1 MKEGNLKLHTL
12 MTQDTPILLDGPK
25 KNINWQCLS
34 CIHCLRLNHGCKKY
48 ADIPLDIWNTE
59 KRCPHAEYTSKEQ
72 EDKVNSLFKLYCPPI
87 RRRAKFRR
95 KSEDERCQTGL
106 GQRKKNCR
114 SF

>member
-1 MKEGNLKLHTL
+1 MGYDEAYL
-12 MTQDTPILLDGPK
+12 MIGVLSITISSILSYIAFLI
-25 KNINWQCLS
+25 NIN
-34 CIHCLRLNHGCKKY
+34 IKKY
-48 ADIPLDIWNTE
+48 CIASFISLCIL
-59 KRCPHAEYTSKEQ
+59 TSII
-72 EDKVNSLFKLYCPPI
+72 SLFLAKVAWVFNIDVRLYFLSVVYCPPI